1 MIELMF
7 ESGEESP
14 PPWAVGLNAEQRA
27 AAAHES
33 GPLLIVA
40 GAGTGK
46 TRTLVARVS
55 RLVHEG
61 VQPERILLL
70 TFTRRAAQEMMDRVG
85 AATERRVATRLW
97 GGTFHSVASRLL
109 RTNGGPGGSGLQF
122 SVLDPGD
129 AGDLMNLVRTE
140 SGHGRSRR
148 RFPRAQ
154 TLVSIHSRVVN
165 SQRKLSEVVE
175 EHFPWVGE
183 HTDALKEIFRSY
195 TARKRRQRV
204 LDYDDLLLMWRALVT
219 SPAGAKQ
226 LGGLFDHI
234 LIDEYQDTNPIQAD
248 IVRQMCSG
256 GAQLTVVGDDAQAI
270 YGFRAATVENMWRF
284 SEDFPGATTLT
295 LTGNYRST
303 EPVLAVANAIVSQ
316 SEFLVPKMLESMRG
330 TGVRPRLVT
339 CADEGAQSVAVC
351 DRVLELREE
360 GVSLEDQAVL
370 FRAGHHSDHL
380 ELELIRRNIPFVKYG
395 GLKFL
400 EAAHVKDLMAL
411 LRVLENPSDELA
423 WNRCLSMLAG
433 VGPATVARITEE
445 IGVADPEVGDPLAR
459 FLATGPGL
467 APRAKEG
474 LELLA
479 GAWEACP
486 DLDPAD
492 QVAVM
497 HRFCSHVF
505 PARYDD
511 HLARL
516 GDLDQLAVTARSY
529 RTRGEFLTE
538 LVLDPPERTGDL
550 AGPPHLDDEYLT
562 LSTIHS
568 AKGREWTAV
577 HLIHAA
583 DGNIPS
589 DMSLGDAH
597 QLDEELRLAYVAVTR
612 ARDHLEVNFPLRYH
626 VHRHAFDDRHHLA
639 PLSRFLEP
647 VREHFDPVA
656 AGPDASDEATAIEGV
671 DLTDEV
677 DMFLEGLWD

>member
-7 ESGEESP
+7 ESGEEPP
-14 PPWAVGLNAEQRA
+14 PPWAVGLNTDQRA
-27 AAAHES
+27 AAAHRS
-33 GPLLIVA
+33 GHLLIVA

-46 TRTLVARVS
+46 TRTLVSRVS

-61 VQPERILLL
+61 VPPERILLL

-85 AATERRVATRLW
+85 AATERRVAARLW

-109 RTNGGPGGSGLQF
+109 RTNGGPGGAGLQF

-154 TLVSIHSRVVN
+154 TLISVHSRVVN
-165 SQRKLSEVVE
+165 SQRRLTEVVE
-175 EHFPWVGE
+175 EHFGWVGE
-183 HTDALKEIFRSY
+183 HTDALKDIFRAY

-204 LDYDDLLLMWRALVT
+204 LDYDDLLLMWRALAA
-219 SPAGAKQ
+219 SPGGGSR

-248 IVRQMCSG
+248 IVRLMCSG
-256 GAQLTVVGDDAQAI
+256 GAELTVVGDDAQAI

-284 SEDFPGATTLT
+284 SEDFPGATTVA

-303 EPVLAVANAIVSQ
+303 APVLEVANAVVSQ
-316 SEFLVPKMLESMRG
+316 SEFLVPKVLESLRG
-330 TGVRPRLVT
+330 EGVKPRLVT
-339 CADEGAQSVAVC
+339 CTDEAAQSVAVC
-351 DRVLELREE
+351 DRVLELREQ
-360 GVSLEDQAVL
+360 GVSLPDQAVL
-370 FRAGHHSDHL
+370 FRAGYHSDHL

-423 WNRCLSMLAG
+423 WNRSLSMLGG

-459 FLATGPGL
+459 FLAAGSSL

-479 GAWEACP
+479 GAWAACP
-486 DLDPAD
+486 DLEPAD

-497 HRFCSHVF
+497 HRFCAHAF
-505 PARYDD
+505 PSRYDD
-511 HLARL
+511 HLVRL

-568 AKGREWTAV
+568 AKGREWKAV

-589 DMSLGDAH
+589 DMSLGDAR

-612 ARDHLEVNFPLRYH
+612 ARDHLEVYFPLRYH

-639 PLSRFLEP
+639 PLSRFFEP
-647 VREHFDPVA
+647 VRPHFEEVA
-656 AGPDASDEATAIEGV
+656 AGPESPAAAAAAEGV

>member
-7 ESGEESP
+7 ESGEDPP

-27 AAAHES
+27 AAGH
-33 GPLLIVA
+33 GPGHLLIVA

-55 RLVHEG
+55 RLVQEG
-61 VQPERILLL
+61 VPPERILLL
-70 TFTRRAAQEMMDRVG
+70 TFTRRAAREMMDRVG

-129 AGDLMNLVRTE
+129 AGDLMSLVRTG
-140 SGHGRSRR
+140 SGHARSRR

-154 TLVSIHSRVVN
+154 TLLSIHSRVVN
-165 SQRKLSEVVE
+165 SQRKLSQVVE

-183 HTDALKEIFRSY
+183 HTEALGDIFREY
-195 TARKRRQRV
+195 TSRKRRQRV
-204 LDYDDLLLMWRALVT
+204 LDYDDLLLMWRALAA
-219 SPAGAKQ
+219 SAAGGPHLA
-226 LGGLFDHI
+226 GLFDHI

-248 IVRQMCSG
+248 IVRHMCSG

-284 SEDFPGATTLT
+284 AEDFPGATTLT

-303 EPVLAVANAIVSQ
+303 EPVLTVANAVVAQ
-316 SEFLVPKMLESMRG
+316 SEFLVPKVLDSRRG
-330 TGVRPRLVT
+330 PGVTPRLVT

-360 GVSLEDQAVL
+360 GVPLEDQAVL

-423 WNRCLSMLAG
+423 WNRSLSMLTG
-433 VGPATVARITEE
+433 VGPATVTRITTE
-445 IGVADPEVGDPLAR
+445 IGVADPEVGDPLQR
-459 FLATGPGL
+459 FLAAGPDL
-467 APRAKEG
+467 APRAGEG
-474 LELLA
+474 LALL
-479 GAWEACP
+479 GDAWRACP
-486 DLDPAD
+486 DLEPAD
-492 QVAVM
+492 QVEVL
-497 HRFCSHVF
+497 HRFCAHVF
-505 PARYDD
+505 PTRYDD

-550 AGPPHLDDEYLT
+550 AGPPHLDEEYLT

-589 DMSLGDAH
+589 DMSLGDAG

-626 VHRHAFDDRHHLA
+626 VHRHALDDRHHLA
-639 PLSRFLEP
+639 PLSRFFEP
-647 VREHFDPVA
+647 VREHF
-656 AGPDASDEATAIEGV
+656 EAVSSGGEAPGDGVGDEGV